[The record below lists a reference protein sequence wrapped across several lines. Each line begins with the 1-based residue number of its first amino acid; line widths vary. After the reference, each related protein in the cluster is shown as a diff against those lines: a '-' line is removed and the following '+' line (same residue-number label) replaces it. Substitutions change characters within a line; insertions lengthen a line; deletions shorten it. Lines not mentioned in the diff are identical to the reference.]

1 EASLPEL
8 FAAVVPEQ
16 PEAPAIIGD
25 SGEIWS
31 YRRLDGA
38 SDRLARLLRALGTTV
53 GAAVGIAVERS
64 PELIVGI
71 LAILKA
77 GGVYVPLDPGYP
89 DERLDFMLADTG
101 AALVLVQEKARA
113 RLAGRA
119 RPVEVEETDKDSK
132 DSKDSKDENN
142 WIPAAALAYV
152 IYTSGSTGR
161 PKGVAVTH
169 RAIVR
174 LVRDTNYVALGPG
187 DRTGH
192 VSNISFDAATYEIWG
207 ALLNGAALVVIPREV
222 VLSPAGFAAR
232 LRETGVTSMF
242 LTSALF
248 SRMAHEAPGAFAAM
262 SELIVGGEAVDPG
275 AARTVLAGRPPRRL
289 LNGYGPTE
297 TTTFAAWYP
306 IREVPGGAA
315 SVPVGGALANTTL
328 HVVDRS
334 FAVVPRGVAG
344 ELAIGGDGR

>member
-1 EASLPEL
+1 
-8 FAAVVPEQ
+8 
-16 PEAPAIIGD
+16 
-25 SGEIWS
+25 
-31 YRRLDGA
+31 
-38 SDRLARLLRALGTTV
+38 
-53 GAAVGIAVERS
+53 
-64 PELIVGI
+64 
-71 LAILKA
+71 
-77 GGVYVPLDPGYP
+77 
-89 DERLDFMLADTG
+89 
-101 AALVLVQEKARA
+101 VQEKARA

-192 VSNISFDAATYEIWG
+192 VSNISFDAATYAIWG
-207 ALLNGAALVVIPREV
+207 ALLNGAAPVVIPRAV

-344 ELAIGGDGR
+344 ELAIGGDGLARGYLNRPDLTAERFVPHPWPPAGQAGERLYRTGDLARHRADGALEVLGRIDSQVKVRGFRIEPGEIEAVLAALDGVREAVVVV